1 MNTKNTFLGRGWSFP
16 PTFEKELKSVELVSD
31 EKDIEQSLKLILST
45 RPGERL
51 TNPEFG
57 CAIHEFIFDPINPV
71 TVYLLKE
78 AIQKAVLYFEPRITL
93 EKIIIETDRELDGIV
108 DIKMEYTIR
117 KINIRSNIVFP
128 FYKLEGTLV
137 DEDNI

>member
-1 MNTKNTFLGRGWSFP
+1 MASKKSFLGTGWSFP
-16 PTFEKELKSVELVSD
+16 PTFEKELKSVSMVSD
-31 EKDIEQSLKLILST
+31 ELDIIQSLRLILST

-57 CAIHEFIFDPINPV
+57 CAIHEYVFDPINP
-71 TVYLLKE
+71 TTKYLLKDSIE
-78 AIQKAVLYFEPRITL
+78 KAILYFEPRITL
-93 EKIIIETDRELDGIV
+93 NQVIIESDRELEGIV
-108 DIKMEYTIR
+108 DIKLEYTVR
-117 KINIRSNIVFP
+117 KINVRSNIVFP

>member
-1 MNTKNTFLGRGWSFP
+1 MISKNTFLGRGWSFP
-16 PTFEKELKSVELVSD
+16 PTFEKELKSVSLVEDEL
-31 EKDIEQSLKLILST
+31 DIEQSLKLILST

-57 CAIHEFIFDPINPV
+57 CGIHEYLFEPI
-71 TVYLLKE
+71 TTTLKYFLTD
-78 AIQKAVLYFEPRITL
+78 AIQKSILYFEPRITL
-93 EKIIIETDRELDGIV
+93 NEVIIETDRELEGIV
-108 DIKMEYTIR
+108 DIKLEYTIR
-117 KINIRSNIVFP
+117 KINVRSNIVFP

>member
-1 MNTKNTFLGRGWSFP
+1 MIGNNSFLGRGWSFP
-16 PTFEKELKSVELVSD
+16 PSFEKDKKSVELVED
-31 EKDIEQSLKLILST
+31 EQDIEQSLKLILST

-57 CAIHEFIFDPINPV
+57 CLMHEYLFEPITSPTKYLIKDSIERAI
-71 TVYLLKE
+71 
-78 AIQKAVLYFEPRITL
+78 LYFEPRITL
-93 EKIIIETDRELDGIV
+93 DEVIIDSSRELEGIV
-108 DIKMEYTIR
+108 DIKLEYTIR
-117 KINIRSNIVFP
+117 KINVRSNIVFP

>member
-1 MNTKNTFLGRGWSFP
+1 MISKNTFLGRGWSFP
-16 PTFEKELKSVELVSD
+16 PTFEKESKSVELVED
-31 EKDIEQSLKLILST
+31 EVDIEQSLKLILST

-57 CAIHEFIFDPINPV
+57 CTIHEYLFEQINP
-71 TVYLLKE
+71 TLKYFLKD
-78 AIQKAVLYFEPRITL
+78 AIQKSILYFEPRITL
-93 EKIIIETDRELDGIV
+93 NEVIIETDRELEGIV
-108 DIKMEYTIR
+108 DIKLEYTIR
-117 KINIRSNIVFP
+117 KINVRSNIVFP

>member
-1 MNTKNTFLGRGWSFP
+1 MNSRNTFLGRGWSFP
-16 PTFEKELKSVELVSD
+16 PTFEKELKSVELVED
-31 EKDIEQSLKLILST
+31 EIDIEQSLKLILST

-57 CAIHEFIFDPINPV
+57 CAIHEYLFEPING
-71 TVYLLKE
+71 TLKYFLKD
-78 AIQKAVLYFEPRITL
+78 AIEKSVLYFEPRITL
-93 EKIIIETDRELDGIV
+93 NEVFIETDRELEGIV
-108 DIKMEYTIR
+108 DIKLEYTIR
-117 KINIRSNIVFP
+117 KINVRSNIVFP

>member
-16 PTFEKELKSVELVSD
+16 PSFEKELKSVDMVED
-31 EKDIEQSLKLILST
+31 EVDIAQSLKLILST

-57 CAIHEFIFDPINPV
+57 CAIHEYVFDPINP
-71 TVYLLKE
+71 TTKYLLRE
-78 AIQKAVLYFEPRITL
+78 AIEKSVLYFEPRITL
-93 EKIIIETDRELDGIV
+93 NEVIIDSDRELDGIV
-108 DIKMEYTIR
+108 DIKLEYTIR
-117 KINIRSNIVFP
+117 KINVRSNIVFP

>member
-1 MNTKNTFLGRGWSFP
+1 MNSRNTFLGRGWSFP
-16 PTFEKELKSVELVSD
+16 PTFEKELKSVELVED
-31 EKDIEQSLKLILST
+31 ELDIEQSLKLILST

-57 CAIHEFIFDPINPV
+57 CSIHEYLFEPIN
-71 TVYLLKE
+71 TTLEYFLRD
-78 AIQKAVLYFEPRITL
+78 AIEKSVLYFEPRITL
-93 EKIIIETDRELDGIV
+93 NEVVIDTDRELEGIV
-108 DIKMEYTIR
+108 DIKLEYTIR
-117 KINIRSNIVFP
+117 KINVRSNIVFP

>member
-1 MNTKNTFLGRGWSFP
+1 MITKNTFLGRGWSFP
-16 PTFEKELKSVELVSD
+16 PTFEKELKSVELVED
-31 EKDIEQSLKLILST
+31 ELDIEQSLKLILST

-57 CAIHEFIFDPINPV
+57 CSIYEYLFEPINS
-71 TVYLLKE
+71 TTEYFLRE
-78 AIQKAVLYFEPRITL
+78 AIEKAVLYYEPRITL
-93 EKIIIETDRELDGIV
+93 NEVHIETEREKDGIV
-108 DIKMEYTIR
+108 DIKLEYTIR
-117 KINIRSNIVFP
+117 KINVRSNIVFP